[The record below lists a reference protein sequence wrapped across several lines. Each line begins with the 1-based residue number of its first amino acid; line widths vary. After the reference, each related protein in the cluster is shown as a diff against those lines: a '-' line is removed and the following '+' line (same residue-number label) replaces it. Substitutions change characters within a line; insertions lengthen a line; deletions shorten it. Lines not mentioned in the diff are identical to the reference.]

1 MRNTGTNVL
10 DMFYVQSAPDAL
22 EVFCTY
28 NYNRR
33 LNNCLLAEGTNFTL
47 TMITKFVVV
56 VVVLFLFILWIS
68 IDGSSNQINSQKI
81 NNKNNTAETTTKG
94 YKKKIRAL
102 HTTRIITGK
111 Y

>member
-47 TMITKFVVV
+47 TMITKFVV